1 MPEKLR
7 ICSFETRRAAD
18 MRSLIERHGGAATVV
33 PSVREIPLEENPA
46 VFDFAEQLLAGQ
58 IDLVIFMTGVGTRFL
73 FEVVETR
80 FPRERFLAAL
90 QRCQVVVRGPK
101 PTTFLREWQVRIDH
115 RAQEPNTWRELL
127 EVVDSEAPVAGRTVA
142 IQEYGEPNEEFYQE
156 LQRRGARILPVPVY
170 RWALPEDSSPLRQAL
185 ESTIA
190 GEFDVLLFTS
200 AIQFKNVL
208 QVAGSANR
216 GVEWIAAANRCVVAS
231 IGPTASET
239 LNSAGLRVDI
249 EASPPKMGQLV
260 QAVFRDAP
268 QILMTKI

>member
-1 MPEKLR
+1 M
-7 ICSFETRRAAD
+7 
-18 MRSLIERHGGAATVV
+18 

-231 IGPTASET
+231 IGPTASENAQLSRPARRHRGVAPEDGPT
-239 LNSAGLRVDI
+239 GAGRLPRCATDSDDEDLGQPAVWPLACVARSAASDNSAGARWGL
-249 EASPPKMGQLV
+249 
-260 QAVFRDAP
+260 
-268 QILMTKI
+268 